1 MSASAVTS
9 RGAPDRFTLMRSPRE
24 NDAERRARFERL
36 YDAHYAAVLAY
47 ALRRTGPTMA
57 HDVAADTFLVA
68 WRRFDVVP
76 VDAAPWLY
84 GVARRVLANER
95 RAENRRA
102 ALAERMRA
110 MPARQPI
117 DDPGDRAAL
126 LEAALA
132 RLPERDREALAL
144 VAWEGLS
151 TAQAARAMGCAPTAM
166 RVRLHRARRR
176 LARALD
182 DVGSSGAPNPPI
194 GDPVKEV
201 AT

>member
-1 MSASAVTS
+1 
-9 RGAPDRFTLMRSPRE
+9 MRSTQE
-24 NDAERRARFERL
+24 NEAARRARFERL

-47 ALRRTGPTMA
+47 ALRRSGRTIA
-57 HDVAADTFLVA
+57 HDVAAETFLVA
-68 WRRFDVVP
+68 WRRLEVVP

-95 RAENRRA
+95 RAEHRRT

-110 MPARQPI
+110 TRAPEPV
-117 DDPGDRAAL
+117 DDAVGRAGL
-126 LEAALA
+126 LQAALA

-166 RVRLHRARRR
+166 RVRLHRARGR

-182 DVGSSGAPNPPI
+182 DLGSSGAPDRSISN
-194 GDPVKEV
+194 PVKEAV
-201 AT
+201 T